1 MVNAAKNNPYSIAF
15 IGISFEN
22 AINSTG
28 LGTAAL
34 ENRSGQFVLPTK
46 QMMKA
51 AVKATAP
58 KTPKDERISLI
69 FAPGPD
75 SYPIINYEYAI
86 VRNQQP
92 NPELA
97 KSLKAFLN
105 WAISPQGGSAP
116 HFLKAVNFVPLPP
129 VIATLSKEQIAMIQ

>member
-1 MVNAAKNNPYSIAF
+1 MVNTAKNNPYSIAF

-69 FAPGPD
+69 FAPSPD

-97 KSLKAFLN
+97 
-105 WAISPQGGSAP
+105 
-116 HFLKAVNFVPLPP
+116 
-129 VIATLSKEQIAMIQ
+129 